1 MSYCYEIEN
10 LSDIQTPSLVYF
22 KDLIERNTDE
32 VIRSVSSVSS
42 LWPHV
47 KTFKMKEVV
56 EILMSKGIRKF
67 KCATLSEA
75 LMVASCKPEK
85 ILVAYPMIGKEAEL
99 YARIASLYSD
109 IEFFT
114 IVDNLEST
122 KYLASLAEKY
132 EIDANVLIDVNP
144 GLDRTGVGFPDV
156 EKLAKEIAKL
166 KSVKFCGL
174 HVYDGNI
181 HMASLD
187 ERKKRIKKLDEE
199 ICSSIE
205 NLEKLGL
212 DNLIVVTG
220 STGTTPYHSLPSNCF
235 LSPGTPFI
243 NDHGY
248 SELYKD
254 IECIP
259 GAVVATRVISH
270 PRKDLFTLDAG
281 YKAIGAEMKEN
292 VGKLLNIE
300 AESVMQNEEHWVW
313 RVKEGEVLPP
323 IGSILFVIPTH
334 ICSTTNLYS
343 CVYAVSEKKIT
354 AIWKVRARNRYVD
367 L

>member
-22 KDLIERNTDE
+22 KDIIERNTDE

-47 KTFKMKEVV
+47 KTFKMKEIV

-122 KYLASLAEKY
+122 KYLASLAGKY

-166 KSVKFCGL
+166 KSVKFW
-174 HVYDGNI
+174 
-181 HMASLD
+181 A
-187 ERKKRIKKLDEE
+187 
-199 ICSSIE
+199 
-205 NLEKLGL
+205 
-212 DNLIVVTG
+212 
-220 STGTTPYHSLPSNCF
+220 
-235 LSPGTPFI
+235 
-243 NDHGY
+243 
-248 SELYKD
+248 
-254 IECIP
+254 
-259 GAVVATRVISH
+259 
-270 PRKDLFTLDAG
+270 
-281 YKAIGAEMKEN
+281 
-292 VGKLLNIE
+292 
-300 AESVMQNEEHWVW
+300 QNHLRW
-313 RVKEGEVLPP
+313 
-323 IGSILFVIPTH
+323 F
-334 ICSTTNLYS
+334 
-343 CVYAVSEKKIT
+343 
-354 AIWKVRARNRYVD
+354 
-367 L
+367 